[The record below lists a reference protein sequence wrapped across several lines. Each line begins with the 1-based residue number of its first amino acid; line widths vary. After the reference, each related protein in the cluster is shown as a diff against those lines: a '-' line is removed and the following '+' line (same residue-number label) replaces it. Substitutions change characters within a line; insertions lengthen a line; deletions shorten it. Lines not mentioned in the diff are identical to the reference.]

1 MDPALPYDG
10 GMGRL
15 RGTRDELEA
24 LLARRNEHPESL
36 QDIDD
41 QIWGRFGETH
51 AVLVLDMCGFSR
63 LTMRYGI
70 THFLGMI
77 QRLHRLVRPLAREMG
92 GQVVKTEA
100 DNVFAVFPEV
110 RQAAGGALAIQ
121 QQLAEANA
129 FLPQDWDLYASIGVG
144 YGRLLMVGEDD
155 LYGHE
160 LNIASKLGEDLAERS
175 EILLTEA
182 AYGQLGPHDLAA
194 LGARCE
200 QRTFQVSGMSV
211 TAFKVVR

>member
-1 MDPALPYDG
+1 MS
-10 GMGRL
+10 RV

-24 LLARRNEHPESL
+24 LLERRNEHPESL

-41 QIWGRFGETH
+41 RIWARFGETH

-77 QRLHRLVRPLAREMG
+77 QRLHRLVRPLVEERG
-92 GQVVKTEA
+92 GHVVKSEA
-100 DNVFAVFPEV
+100 DNVFAVFSEV
-110 RQAAGGALAIQ
+110 PGAVGAALAIQ
-121 QQLAEANA
+121 RQLAEANA
-129 FLPQDWDLYASIGVG
+129 FLPQDWDLYASIGIG

-155 LYGHE
+155 LFGHE

-182 AYGQLGPHDLAA
+182 AHARLQPNDAAA
-194 LGARCE
+194 LGAHCE
-200 QRTFQVSGMSV
+200 ERTFTVSGMTV
-211 TAFKVVR
+211 KAFKVVA